1 SLEIVEA
8 GAAWH
13 GYGAKERDWLHF
25 AALLHDVGSAIA
37 YDGHSQH
44 SAYVVRH
51 GGLRGLTAEEVVVVA
66 TVARYH
72 SGARPRKRRGEAHA
86 ALPRELRRP
95 VRWLS
100 ARLPIA
106 EGVGPRPSRLVR
118 EVRVRRRG
126 EKVILVA
133 DARGQAQLE
142 VWAARRRAADLARL
156 LDLPVGIATA
166 PAERTTSAP
175 TRRMAA
181 VSPLGATG
189 NGHAGAPRRRRAR
202 AAGSA

>member
-1 SLEIVEA
+1 
-8 GAAWH
+8 
-13 GYGAKERDWLHF
+13 
-25 AALLHDVGSAIA
+25 
-37 YDGHSQH
+37 DG
-44 SAYVVRH
+44 VRH

-72 SGARPRKRRGEAHA
+72 SGARPRKRRDVAYA
-86 ALPRELRRP
+86 ALPRKLRRT

-100 ARLPIA
+100 AMLRIA
-106 EGVGPRPSRLVR
+106 EGLDRSHYQLVR

-133 DARGQAQLE
+133 DVRGQAQLE

-166 PAERTTSAP
+166 PAERPPAAP